1 MTPEFVIQI
10 LREALMTAFWLSAP
24 LLAVGF
30 IAGIVM
36 SLVQILTSIQDS
48 AFNAIP
54 LVQGNHQQLPFPL
67 GVNLGGLRN
76 GVLDSLLFLG
86 RQLRQ
91 ILRAELLLFP
101 RFLRRFLG
109 ALLHGLFDLR
119 TDWRRQRLSEARQ
132 ATAAEAVEARQATAA
147 TA

>member
-30 IAGIVM
+30 MVGIVM

-54 LVQGNHQQLPFPL
+54 RLMAFLAAFILALPWMLQKITAYTVFTL
-67 GVNLGGLRN
+67 G
-76 GVLDSLLFLG
+76 
-86 RQLRQ
+86 
-91 ILRAELLLFP
+91 
-101 RFLRRFLG
+101 
-109 ALLHGLFDLR
+109 DLSR
-119 TDWRRQRLSEARQ
+119 YAR
-132 ATAAEAVEARQATAA
+132 
-147 TA
+147 